1 VCCVASINNTK
12 PQPPLNKFNIQATDR
27 KLAPLKRNPSPREQL
42 LDSIRKGRVLKP
54 VAQGLK
60 NRREY
65 FYAHNLLL
73 FFIF

>member
-1 VCCVASINNTK
+1 M
-12 PQPPLNKFNIQATDR
+12 LNLIQATDR

-65 FYAHNLLL
+65 FYAQFDFFFVCL
-73 FFIF
+73 FLCVVM